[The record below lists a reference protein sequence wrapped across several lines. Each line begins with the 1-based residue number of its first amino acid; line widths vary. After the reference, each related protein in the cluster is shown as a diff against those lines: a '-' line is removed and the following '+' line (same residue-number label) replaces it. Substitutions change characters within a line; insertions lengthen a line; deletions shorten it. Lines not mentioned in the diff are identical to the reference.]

1 MTSMKFRSS
10 DNYRPKN
17 GIAIDPGELLKPLLQ
32 TAVKRKIKTGDI
44 IFYQGEAPRSA
55 CILKSGVVKV
65 YNITSSGEEQLV
77 NFQLPNEVF
86 PTPWVFSK
94 TTSVLYFYEALTDCE
109 MYLFPRDEFTKYIK
123 SNKKVMEV
131 FLDYYVSN
139 YIGAVMR
146 ITALEQPKAREKL
159 TYTMYYL
166 AQRYGEPNGTDKV
179 QIRLQLTHQH
189 LANLVGLTR
198 ETTAVEMKKLKNAGI
213 VNYVRQKYVV
223 NMPKLLETMGEDNFK
238 DLNLS

>member
-1 MTSMKFRSS
+1 MKFKEQ
-10 DNYRPKN
+10 DKFTPAN
-17 GIAIDPGELLKPLLQ
+17 GIKIDPGELLKPLLKN
-32 TAVKRKIKTGDI
+32 AVKRVVKAGDI

-65 YNITSSGEEQLV
+65 YNIISTGEEQLV

-109 MYLFPRDEFTKYIK
+109 LYLFPREDFLDYIK
-123 SNKKVMEV
+123 SDQKILIT
-131 FLDYYVSN
+131 FLDYYVNN

-146 ITALEQPKAREKL
+146 ITALEQPKAREKI

-166 AQRYGEPNGTDKV
+166 VQRYGVHITPDKV

-189 LANLVGLTR
+189 IANLVGLTR
-198 ETTAVEMKKLKNAGI
+198 ETTAVEMKKLKEAGV
-213 VNYVRQKYVV
+213 VNYVKQKYVV
-223 NMPKLLETMGEDNFK
+223 SLRKLLDIMGEDNFK
-238 DLNLS
+238 DLNLN

>member
-1 MTSMKFRSS
+1 MKFRQQ
-10 DNYRPKN
+10 DNFNPKSAA
-17 GIAIDPGELLKPLLQ
+17 AINPAELLKPILKD
-32 TAVKRKIKTGDI
+32 AVKRKIKSGDI
-44 IFYQGEAPRSA
+44 IFYQGEVPRSA

-65 YNITSSGEEQLV
+65 YNITSEGEEQLV
-77 NFQLPNEVF
+77 NFQLPHEVF
-86 PTPWVFSK
+86 PTPWVFEK

-109 MYLFPRDEFTKYIK
+109 MYLFPRDEFLKFVR
-123 SNKKVMEV
+123 SKKEVMSV

-159 TYTMYYL
+159 TYTMYFL
-166 AQRYGEPNGTDKV
+166 AQRYGEHTGPDKV

-223 NMPKLLETMGEDNFK
+223 NMKKLLETMGEDNFK

>member
-1 MTSMKFRSS
+1 MKFKQQ
-10 DNYRPKN
+10 DKFTPAN
-17 GIAIDPGELLKPLLQ
+17 GTAINPGELLQPLLKD
-32 TAVKRKIKTGDI
+32 AVKRQIKAGDI

-86 PTPWVFSK
+86 PTPWLFGK
-94 TTSVLYFYEALTDCE
+94 TSSVLYFYEALTDCE
-109 MYLFPRDEFTKYIK
+109 LFLFPREDLLAYIHSDK
-123 SNKKVMEV
+123 SVLST
-131 FLDYYVSN
+131 FLDYYVNN

-146 ITALEQPKAREKL
+146 ITALEQPKAREKI

-166 AQRYGEPNGTDKV
+166 VQRYGEHLTEDKV

-189 LANLVGLTR
+189 IANLVGLTR
-198 ETTAVEMKKLKNAGI
+198 ETTAVEMKKLKEAG
-213 VNYVRQKYVV
+213 VVTYVKQKYIVSV
-223 NMPKLLETMGEDNFK
+223 KQLLEIMGEDNFK
-238 DLNLS
+238 DLNLG

>member
-1 MTSMKFRSS
+1 MKFRQQ
-10 DNYRPKN
+10 DNYNPKRGTAVN
-17 GIAIDPGELLKPLLQ
+17 PAELLKPILQ
-32 TAVKRKIKTGDI
+32 QAVKRKIKTGDI

-55 CILKSGVVKV
+55 CVLKNGVVKV
-65 YNITSSGEEQLV
+65 YNITSAGEEQLV
-77 NFQLPNEVF
+77 NFQLPYEVF
-86 PTPWVFSK
+86 PTPWVFEK
-94 TTSVLYFYEALTDCE
+94 TPSVLYFYEALTDCE
-109 MYLFPRDEFTKYIK
+109 MYMLPREEFLKYIH
-123 SNKKVMEV
+123 SNKKVMSM
-131 FLDYYVSN
+131 FLDYYVNN

-159 TYTMYYL
+159 TYTMYFL
-166 AQRYGEPNGTDKV
+166 AQRYGEEVGTDKI
-179 QIRLQLTHQH
+179 QICLQLTHQH

-223 NMPKLLETMGEDNFK
+223 NMRKLLETMGEDNFK